1 VSSFVRLSLSS
12 CLVVGLASA
21 VAVSFGAPL
30 VVGLVGLAACAFVVV
45 VCW

>member
-1 VSSFVRLSLSS
+1 VSLFSHLCLSS

-21 VAVSFGAPL
+21 VAVSFGAPV
-30 VVGLVGLAACAFVVV
+30 VVGLVGLVACAFVVV